1 MKFRGFRY
9 RPSLFCEIALG
20 LVFIIGSSCSNES
33 DHHKKGDNLQ
43 NVESAKQVRFIGQ
56 WLNEGKR
63 ETLVRDF
70 VLKYEFENQDVD
82 VVLKFPEDVYFDR
95 SDTYSNQRF
104 VSQIMSK
111 ENPEWD
117 IIRINN
123 QFEEVVSF
131 SGDSTWARKYL
142 VDFSEYPDYINNTR
156 PELVTDKL
164 KQRWGGIIPG
174 PFIEG
179 QFWAIWTNKHVTD
192 KIGIDVKQYGMT
204 VDDFIEYI
212 KAVDTYNKHN
222 PDDYIVPIHDGT
234 DWRTAFAI
242 AFNIY
247 ISALNNPELLFTR
260 EPNEQ
265 KLIAWHKTLKVLE
278 EISQYNPY
286 DPDWE
291 NVTWTGSR
299 FDLINEKCLFYSN
312 GSWMYNI
319 WNMESAEL
327 TMNCFPNEFPSFTER
342 QIYPSSY
349 QIMWAVLKNSPNK
362 DEAVKFLLAM
372 NKPDIAEMWVQY
384 TKCPTGIKG
393 KLTDVSFGSDQ
404 FETFSFNVQKIYGN
418 NTYNYTE
425 VLSEFITGNGENL
438 STYYRDVL
446 LGNISADE
454 AMQRIRLAR
463 TKL

>member
-1 MKFRGFRY
+1 MTIRNLKYRY
-9 RPSLFCEIALG
+9 TLFLLGALI
-20 LVFIIGSSCSNES
+20 LIIGSSCRDES
-33 DHHKKGDNLQ
+33 ANYKKVDNLQ
-43 NVESAKQVRFIGQ
+43 NIESVKQVRFIGQ

-82 VVLKFPEDVYFDR
+82 VILKFPEEVYFDR

-111 ENPEWD
+111 ENPDWD

-131 SGDSTWARKYL
+131 SGDSLWARKYL
-142 VDFSEYPDYINNTR
+142 VDFSEYPDYINNTK
-156 PELVTDKL
+156 PDLLTDQL
-164 KQRWGGIIPG
+164 KKRWGGIIPG

-179 QFWAIWTNKHVTD
+179 QFWAMWTNKKVTD
-192 KIGIDVKQYGMT
+192 KIGIEVKEYGMT

-212 KAVDTYNKHN
+212 KAVDVYNKHN

-260 EPNEQ
+260 ETNEQ

-278 EISQYNPY
+278 EISNYNPY

-291 NVTWTGSR
+291 SVTWTGSR
-299 FDLINEKCLFYSN
+299 FDLINEKCLFYTN

-319 WNMESAEL
+319 WNMESAEH
-327 TMNCFPNEFPSFTER
+327 TMNCFPHEFPSFNEMH
-342 QIYPSSY
+342 IYPSSY

-362 DEAVKFLLAM
+362 DEAVKFLLDM

-425 VLSEFITGNGENL
+425 VLSEFITGNSENL
-438 STYYRDVL
+438 STHYRDVL

-454 AMQRIRLAR
+454 AMVDIRSQI
-463 TKL
+463 K